1 MLRYEIDLPTYSD
14 NRARRLERPKE
25 IRENEAVFQKGIID
39 LFNTLGTWQLQ
50 VLHPIRQTNHPIS
63 SSLGWDRW
71 RFDDNHLS
79 LTELEDTYLPRLL
92 SVVSLKVPTYG
103 RLVHPSAI
111 ARIVSLLPGLEQ
123 LDLQVDLPKPKRAE
137 MQREHWLGTYF
148 CFLSLN
154 TVILTMKPGLS
165 TILKQPLTNL
175 RSLCI
180 SIKES
185 TLYNH
190 DYQT

>member
-50 VLHPIRQTNHPIS
+50 VLHPIRQTNHPVS
-63 SSLGWDRW
+63 SSLGRDRW

-79 LTELEDTYLPRLL
+79 LTELEDAYLPRLL

-111 ARIVSLLPGLEQ
+111 ARIISLLPGLEQ
-123 LDLQVDLPKPKRAE
+123 LDLQVDLPKPKRVE
-137 MQREHWLGTYF
+137 M
-148 CFLSLN
+148 
-154 TVILTMKPGLS
+154 
-165 TILKQPLTNL
+165 
-175 RSLCI
+175 
-180 SIKES
+180 
-185 TLYNH
+185 
-190 DYQT
+190 